1 MVLWNREPKR
11 KEQEDPPEKINLNQL
26 LIAFVILGG
35 GLGLSVI
42 GFSIELV
49 TVKFFEINIK

>member
-1 MVLWNREPKR
+1 MVLWNKEPKH

-42 GFSIELV
+42 GFLIELGYA
-49 TVKFFEINIK
+49 KFFD

>member
-11 KEQEDPPEKINLNQL
+11 KEKEDPPEKINLKQL

-42 GFSIELV
+42 GFLIELGYA
-49 TVKFFEINIK
+49 KFFD